1 MEQKRVLHVTE
12 KLQSAGIENF
22 IMNLYRN
29 IDKTKVQFDFLVT
42 RNQEEFFASE
52 IEELGGRKHTI
63 DYLSTKNIFFRIL
76 KESFYIYSFLK
87 QHSEYK
93 IIHVHSGTP
102 LRIFYLLAAKLAGCP
117 NRIYHSH
124 SAEVNGPHSKL
135 FLKKTL
141 FKILRLFFSFVG
153 THFFA
158 CSNAAAI
165 WMYPRFLTKKG
176 KVQVINNGIDINK
189 FKFNETIREAY
200 RKDLNIENAFVV
212 GHVGRFNHQKNHAF
226 LIDIFCEIKKLKSNA
241 ILLLIG
247 EGELFDIIKNK
258 VENLH
263 LTNSVIFMG
272 VRSDVVNIMQAMD
285 IFLLPSNY
293 EGLPVVGV
301 EAQALGLPCFFS
313 TTITKELNFSEYS
326 NYLSLEKNANF
337 WSNFILDKSN
347 SIYNRSMAY
356 KNIIINGYNIKDV
369 SKKIQHFYK
378 DLK

>member
-1 MEQKRVLHVTE
+1 MKRILHVTE
-12 KLQSAGIENF
+12 MLQSAGIENF
-22 IMNLYRN
+22 IINLYRN
-29 IDKTKVQFDFLVT
+29 IDKVEVQFDFLVT
-42 RNQEEFFASE
+42 RNQEEFFDSE
-52 IEELGGRKHTI
+52 IESLGGEKHTI

-76 KESFYIYSFLK
+76 KESFYIYRFLK

-124 SAEVNGPHSKL
+124 SAEVKGPHSKL

-176 KVQVINNGIDINK
+176 KVQVINNGVDINK

-200 RKDLNIENAFVV
+200 RKDLNLENAFVV

-247 EGELFDIIKNK
+247 EGELFDTIKNK

-263 LTNSVIFMG
+263 LTNSVVFMG

-285 IFLLPSNY
+285 VFLLPSNY

-301 EAQALGLPCFFS
+301 EAQALGLPCYFS
-313 TTITKELNFSEYS
+313 DSITDEISLLPETKFIPLTISACNWSSIIVSRDHSFY
-326 NYLSLEKNANF
+326 KNASF
-337 WSNFILDKSN
+337 KIKKYGFD
-347 SIYNRSMAY
+347 
-356 KNIIINGYNIKDV
+356 IKDITLNIQNEYL
-369 SKKIQHFYK
+369 KCKI
-378 DLK
+378 